1 MTFTVQEVPEWNS
14 CDISEKEF
22 EMFDLNLPDILNDK
36 EQCLVG
42 VVPEEIKVE
51 DPYFPT
57 SSLMAAQPGF
67 DESYNAYLQQD
78 AAAAA
83 QQQQQNLVTS
93 DAYYYSDNSSYSGS
107 PMQPQMQQQ
116 HQPPQGMTA
125 NDLLG
130 YQQQPSAH
138 RQMQQAQMMPPHPQL
153 HRLPPAYSSV
163 QVVPQ
168 QQQQVNEYGYYN
180 YYTGK
185 RRLRDDELNPA
196 DYEKRRMRRERNK
209 EAALRCRNRRRERI
223 DALEKETNEIEQ
235 QNEKVEIDIAQLQK
249 QIEELK
255 TILKGHNCKSTE

>member
-83 QQQQQNLVTS
+83 QQQQNLVTS

>member
-83 QQQQQNLVTS
+83 QQQQNLVTS

-163 QVVPQ
+163 QVVP